1 MALFSPKKQTEKKTW
16 RDYLAS
22 VDLSSDKQGQVNM
35 FELGKALGL
44 IGGGLFGA
52 FPDEKAKASSG
63 ADFSDAWIQQYGA
76 PSSAQEHYD
85 FSVAAERMGFP
96 ELAGYHYKK
105 SFELAE
111 KGNGGKPKTSS
122 LATLSETAGNVEQ
135 VMGSMQTRANESDS
149 WFDFT
154 TDEFTD
160 ESRPKIEGAINLLT
174 QTPGLEPI
182 EQQALLQSGVKG
194 TGGLFGTGLFED
206 LDFDYDTFL
215 NNYNQF
221 TQQKGL
227 TRSSKQQPQQQT
239 KPEPSY
245 NPRSRLER

>member
-135 VMGSMQTRANESDS
+135 VMGSMQTRAQEED
-149 WFDFT
+149 WFGFT
-154 TDEFTD
+154 GDEFRD
-160 ESRPKIEGAINLLT
+160 EDRPKIEGAINLLT
-174 QTPGLEPI
+174 QTPGLEPL
-182 EQQALLQSGVKG
+182 EQQALLQSAVGR

-206 LDFDYDTFL
+206 LQFDYDTFL

-221 TQQKGL
+221 IQQKGL
-227 TRSSKQQPQQQT
+227 TKQSQPQSQPQT
-239 KPEPSY
+239 EQVPQGY
-245 NPRSRLER
+245 NPFRR